1 MSDSVRSLVVSLY
14 LDSGKFDKAIRL
26 VNKEIKQAESE
37 FKLAGAGVKDFE
49 KTLKGV
55 DAKAEMLRKTLKGQ
69 TENVSAL
76 TGKLGTLNKRQQEQY
91 EAYEKSAAQYREAK
105 ADLLVYKNAVEE
117 TERALA
123 KARQGGD
130 PLIVSGLEENLKH
143 QKQEYADQE
152 KKVNQLA
159 NATDKY
165 AEKLGSTQYAITST
179 TAALN
184 EQKAA
189 MKETGDELN
198 KNENAWYK
206 YGVAM
211 QNWADKARGTSEALN
226 QFGGKL
232 TKTVTAPILAAGAA
246 AAKAGIDYEDAFAGV
261 RKTVNVTS
269 GDAEA
274 FFAQLSAS
282 VIDMSKRLATSAADI
297 SEVMAIAG
305 QMGIENDALESFTET
320 IVRLG
325 MSTNLAGAE
334 AASAMAKF
342 ANITGMAQS
351 RFSNMGATLVDL
363 GNNFATTEADIMEMA
378 VRIGA
383 AGKQVGLTEP
393 QILGFSAAL
402 SSLGLEAEAGGSA
415 FSKALRKMEIA
426 VATGSSALNDFARVA
441 GMTSEQFAQ
450 MWENNPAEAFQAFIV
465 GLGGMN
471 DEGMGAIATLNEI
484 GITELRLSDTLLRSA
499 NATDLISDALTRANG
514 AWEDNT
520 ALMTESDMRLQTTAS
535 KLTNIKNSLIAV
547 GIEFADTMAPE
558 IQTVVDGLG
567 DAVKWFGALDDKT
580 RRNIVTWGLYAAA
593 VGPALKVIGKIGTTV
608 TGAIGTF
615 GKLSQRIGEAGA
627 AFRATGSA
635 ATALTT
641 LLGSGGMLVAG
652 VAAAT
657 AAIAALIIHFKKLE
671 DAKPDLSID
680 KSEIDSYKID
690 AQSLEAD
697 IDVNTSVTVS
707 GDILNL
713 KEKFIGILNDG
724 LPETQEIRE
733 GMQADVDKA
742 VQAVY
747 SLIDESLAAQKTN
760 LDAQFAAGLID
771 EGTYNTAI
779 YKLTGQA
786 DALKGDLT
794 GKAEAVTAYVTE
806 LCNNNR
812 AMTDEEIAT
821 LNALLESLG
830 ETADT
835 VQQVTAAQT
844 DYYKLAYE
852 KTRLGYGDESDQQKA
867 LEYVEILSNRKI
879 QQIEADKKALEA
891 VYAATTEGASDE
903 EKDAQFQKLQKQTDA
918 LNAEADAIDR
928 ARAAAHGGID
938 LSILETGGI
947 TLDDLQR
954 YITLVDALKERGID
968 VTNGFGFGEKTSI
981 LNSRFQSWM
990 SPGSNPIASYIDQ
1003 IDEIIK
1009 KLDESGLLG
1018 EDSPLKKSLATLT
1031 ESGVVSEDDLTNT
1044 YGLVEALAQL
1054 TTQTEP
1060 AAEAMKQLE
1069 TDTAESAQNIL
1080 PGAAQAVTD
1089 TESQLTDA
1097 MEGAAAASREIFPK
1111 AFDMHSPSRVMYAQG
1126 LNVMAGFRNGI
1137 MAGRS
1142 GVINAMRDAARA
1154 AVNAAK
1160 QELDI
1165 HSPSRVFEDEIGAM
1179 AMKGFGKGFT
1189 DEAKKQA
1196 AAIKNASRYL
1206 TDEAKG
1212 GAISGSNNRTYNSE
1226 SNVTVTGNTFVVN
1239 DKQDVQA
1246 LANEIAALTRQKQ
1259 RGRGLR
1265 TA

>member
-49 KTLKGV
+49 KTLKGL

-76 TGKLGTLNKRQQEQY
+76 TGKLNTLNKRQQEQY
-91 EAYEKSAAQYREAK
+91 EAYEKSAEQYREAK

-130 PLIVSGLEENLKH
+130 PLLIEGLNKKL
-143 QKQEYADQE
+143 ADQTKEYQNQE
-152 KKVNQLA
+152 KEVQKLA
-159 NATDKY
+159 NSVDKY
-165 AEKLGSTQYAITST
+165 AEKLGSTQYTITST

-189 MKETGDELN
+189 MKETGDELR
-198 KNENAWYK
+198 KHESAWYK

-232 TKTVTAPILAAGAA
+232 TKTVTTPILAAGAA

-325 MSTNLAGAE
+325 MSTNIAGAE

-426 VATGSSALNDFARVA
+426 VSTGSSALDDFARVA

-514 AWEDNT
+514 AWEENA

-558 IQTVVDGLG
+558 IQAVVDGLG

-657 AAIAALIIHFKKLE
+657 AAIAALIINFKKLE

-680 KSEIDSYKID
+680 KSEIESYKID

-724 LPETQEIRE
+724 LPETQEIRD

-742 VQAVY
+742 VEAVY
-747 SLIDESLAAQKTN
+747 SLIDESLATQKTN

-779 YKLTGQA
+779 DKLTEQA

-794 GKAEAVTAYVTE
+794 GKAEAVTAYVTA

-830 ETADT
+830 ETADK
-835 VQQVTAAQT
+835 VQQVTAAQI

-867 LEYVEILSNRKI
+867 LEYVEILAEQKK
-879 QQIEADKKALEA
+879 QEIEAERKALEE
-891 VYAATTEGASDE
+891 VYATTTEGESDS
-903 EKDAQFQKLQKQTDA
+903 EKEAQIAKLKEQTDA
-918 LNAEADAIDR
+918 LNEQIDAIER

-938 LSILETGGI
+938 LGILEQGGI
-947 TLDDLQR
+947 TIDDLER
-954 YITLVDALKERGID
+954 YTELTDKLKQFGID
-968 VTNGFGFGEKTSI
+968 ISDGLSWSEQVSI
-981 LNSRFQSWM
+981 DRGAQGRVKNAL
-990 SPGSNPIASYIDQ
+990 AEIDA
-1003 IDEIIK
+1003 IVK

-1031 ESGVVSEDDLTNT
+1031 ESGVVNEEDLTNT

-1142 GVINAMRDAARA
+1142 GVINAMREAARA

-1212 GAISGSNNRTYNSE
+1212 GAMSRSNNRTYNSE
-1226 SNVTVTGNTFVVN
+1226 SNVTVTGNTFIVN

>member
-26 VNKEIKQAESE
+26 VNKEIRQAESE

-49 KTLKGV
+49 KTLKGI
-55 DAKAEMLRKTLKGQ
+55 DAKADMLRKTLKGQ

-76 TGKLGTLNKRQQEQY
+76 TGKLSTLNKRQQEQY
-91 EAYEKSAAQYREAK
+91 EAYEKSAEQYREAK

-123 KARQGGD
+123 KAQQGGD
-130 PLIVSGLEENLKH
+130 PLIVSGLEGKLKH

-165 AEKLGSTQYAITST
+165 AEKLGGTQYAITNT

-211 QNWADKARGTSEALN
+211 QNWADKARGASEAVS

-232 TKTVTAPILAAGAA
+232 TKTITTPILAAGAA

-261 RKTVNVTS
+261 RKTVSVTS

-274 FFAQLSAS
+274 FFAKLSDS
-282 VIDMSKRLATSAADI
+282 VIDMSKRLATGAADI

-305 QMGIENDALESFTET
+305 QLGIENDELESFTET

-325 MSTNLAGAE
+325 MSTNLAGEE

-351 RFSNMGATLVDL
+351 KFSNMGATLVDL
-363 GNNFATTEADIMEMA
+363 GNSFATTEADIMAMA
-378 VRIGA
+378 TRIGA

-402 SSLGLEAEAGGSA
+402 SSLGLESEAGGSA
-415 FSKALRKMEIA
+415 FSKALRKMETA

-441 GMTSEQFAQ
+441 GMTSEQFAE
-450 MWENNPAEAFQAFIV
+450 MWKNNPAEAFQAFIV
-465 GLGGMN
+465 GLGQMN
-471 DEGMGAIATLNEI
+471 DEGVGAIATLDEI

-499 NATDLISDALTRANG
+499 NATDLISDALARANV
-514 AWEDNT
+514 AWEENT
-520 ALMTESDMRLQTTAS
+520 ALMTESDTRLQTTAS

-558 IQTVVDGLG
+558 IETVVKGLG
-567 DAVKWFGALDDKT
+567 DAVKWFGSLDDAT

-593 VGPALKVIGKIGTTV
+593 IGPALKVIGRIGTTA
-608 TGAIGTF
+608 TGAISTF

-627 AFRATGSA
+627 AFKATGSA

-680 KSEIDSYKID
+680 KSKIDSYKID

-697 IDVNTSVTVS
+697 IDVDTNVTVS
-707 GDILNL
+707 GDILSL

-733 GMQADVDKA
+733 GMQADVDEA
-742 VQAVY
+742 VQEVY
-747 SLIDESLAAQKTN
+747 NLIDESLAAKKSS
-760 LDAQFAAGLID
+760 LDEQFAAGLID
-771 EGTYNTAI
+771 EDTYNQAI
-779 YKLTGQA
+779 AKLTGQA

-794 GKAEAVTAYVTE
+794 GKAEAVAAYVAA
-806 LCNNNR
+806 LCANNR
-812 AMTDEEIAT
+812 AMTDEEIDT
-821 LNALLESLG
+821 LNALLDSLG
-830 ETADT
+830 ETADK
-835 VQQVTAAQT
+835 VQQVTAAQI

-867 LEYVEILSNRKI
+867 LEYVEILAERKKKE
-879 QQIEADKKALEA
+879 IESERKALEK
-891 VYAATTEGASDE
+891 VYATTTEGESDE
-903 EKDAQFQKLQKQTDA
+903 EKDAQLAKLKEQTDA
-918 LNAEADAIDR
+918 LNEQIDAIES

-938 LSILETGGI
+938 LSILEEGGI
-947 TLDDLQR
+947 TPEELERYAEAVKLLRDYGIEALDGLDKNERAGAWMGSIFDGSGNSLQDA
-954 YITLVDALKERGID
+954 IDDIDAL
-968 VTNGFGFGEKTSI
+968 
-981 LNSRFQSWM
+981 
-990 SPGSNPIASYIDQ
+990 
-1003 IDEIIK
+1003 IK
-1009 KLDESGLLG
+1009 KLDESGLLKD
-1018 EDSPLKKSLATLT
+1018 DSPLKKSLATLT

-1069 TDTAESAQNIL
+1069 TDTAESAKNIL

-1089 TESQLTDA
+1089 TESQLTGA

-1137 MAGRS
+1137 IAGRS

-1165 HSPSRVFEDEIGAM
+1165 HSPSRVFENEIGAM

-1196 AAIKNASRYL
+1196 AAIKSASRYL
-1206 TDEAKG
+1206 TGEAKG
-1212 GAISGSNNRTYNSE
+1212 GAMGGSNNRTYTSE
-1226 SNVTVTGNTFVVN
+1226 SNVTVTGNTFIVN

-1265 TA
+1265 MA

>member
-26 VNKEIKQAESE
+26 VNKEIRQAESE

-76 TGKLGTLNKRQQEQY
+76 TGKLNTLNKRQQEQY
-91 EAYEKSAAQYREAK
+91 TEYERISAQYREAK
-105 ADLLVYKNAVEE
+105 ADLLVYKDAIEQ
-117 TERALA
+117 TQRALKQA
-123 KARQGGD
+123 EQGGD
-130 PLIVSGLEENLKH
+130 PLLIEALNEKL
-143 QKQEYADQE
+143 ADQTKLYKEQE
-152 KKVNQLA
+152 KEVEKLA
-159 NATDKY
+159 SGVDKY
-165 AEKLGSTQYAITST
+165 AEKLGSTQYAITNT

-189 MKETGDELN
+189 MKETSDELN

-211 QNWADKARGTSEALN
+211 QNWADKARGASEAVS

-232 TKTVTAPILAAGAA
+232 TKTITTPILAAGAA

-261 RKTVNVTS
+261 RKTVSVTS

-274 FFAQLSAS
+274 FFAKLSDS
-282 VIDMSKRLATSAADI
+282 VIDMSKRLATGAADI

-305 QMGIENDALESFTET
+305 QLGIENDELESFTET

-325 MSTNLAGAE
+325 MSTNLAGEE

-351 RFSNMGATLVDL
+351 KFSNMGATLVDL
-363 GNNFATTEADIMEMA
+363 GNSFATTEADIMAMA

-402 SSLGLEAEAGGSA
+402 SSLGLESEAGGNA
-415 FSKALRKMEIA
+415 FSKALRKMETA

-441 GMTSEQFAQ
+441 GMTSEQFAE
-450 MWENNPAEAFQAFIV
+450 MWKNNPAEAFQAFIV
-465 GLGGMN
+465 GLGKMN
-471 DEGMGAIATLNEI
+471 DEGVGAIATLDEI

-499 NATDLISDALTRANG
+499 NATGLISDALARANV
-514 AWEDNT
+514 AWEENT
-520 ALMTESDMRLQTTAS
+520 ALMTESDTRLQTTAS

-558 IQTVVDGLG
+558 IETVVKGLG
-567 DAVKWFGALDDKT
+567 DAVKWFGSLDDAT

-593 VGPALKVIGKIGTTV
+593 VGPTLKVLGRIGTTV

-627 AFRATGSA
+627 AFKATGSA

-697 IDVNTSVTVS
+697 IDVDTNVTVS

-713 KEKFIGILNDG
+713 KEKLIGILNDG

-733 GMQADVDKA
+733 GMQADVDEA
-742 VQAVY
+742 VQEVY
-747 SLIDESLAAQKTN
+747 NLIDESLAAKKSS
-760 LDAQFAAGLID
+760 LDEQFAAGLID
-771 EGTYNTAI
+771 EDTYNQAI
-779 YKLTGQA
+779 AKLTGQA

-794 GKAEAVTAYVTE
+794 GKAEAVTAYVAA
-806 LCNNNR
+806 LCANNR
-812 AMTDEEIAT
+812 AMTDEEIDT
-821 LNALLESLG
+821 LNALLDSLG
-830 ETADT
+830 ETADKA
-835 VQQVTAAQT
+835 QQVTAAQI

-867 LEYVEILSNRKI
+867 LEYVEILAEQKK
-879 QQIEADKKALEA
+879 QEIEAERKALEE
-891 VYAATTEGASDE
+891 VYATTTEGESDE
-903 EKDAQFQKLQKQTDA
+903 EKDTQLAKLKEQTDA
-918 LNAEADAIDR
+918 LNEQIDAIER

-938 LSILETGGI
+938 LSILEQGGI
-947 TLDDLQR
+947 TIDDLER
-954 YITLVDALKERGID
+954 YTELADKLKQFGID
-968 VTNGFGFGEKTSI
+968 ISDG
-981 LNSRFQSWM
+981 LSRSEQV
-990 SPGSNPIASYIDQ
+990 AIDKGAQ
-1003 IDEIIK
+1003 GRVKNALAEIDAIIK
-1009 KLDESGLLG
+1009 KLDESGLLKD
-1018 EDSPLKKSLATLT
+1018 DSPLKKSLATLT

-1069 TDTAESAQNIL
+1069 TDTAESAKNIL

-1089 TESQLTDA
+1089 TSGELTGA
-1097 MEGAAAASREIFPK
+1097 MQGAADAAKDVFPST
-1111 AFDMHSPSRVMYAQG
+1111 FDMHSPSRVMYAQG

-1137 MAGRS
+1137 IAGRS
-1142 GVINAMRDAARA
+1142 GVITAMRDAARA

-1165 HSPSRVFEDEIGAM
+1165 HSPSRVFENEIGAM

-1196 AAIKNASRYL
+1196 AAIKSASRYL
-1206 TDEAKG
+1206 TGEAKG
-1212 GAISGSNNRTYNSE
+1212 GAMGGSNNRTYTSE
-1226 SNVTVTGNTFVVN
+1226 SNVTVTGNTFIVN

>member
-69 TENVSAL
+69 AENVSAL
-76 TGKLGTLNKRQQEQY
+76 TGKLNTLNKRQQEQY

-130 PLIVSGLEENLKH
+130 PLIVSGLEEKLKD
-143 QKQEYADQE
+143 QKREYAEQE

-165 AEKLGSTQYAITST
+165 AEKLGSTQYTITST

-211 QNWADKARGTSEALN
+211 QNWADKARGASEALN

-274 FFAQLSAS
+274 FFARLSAS
-282 VIDMSKRLATSAADI
+282 VIDMSKRLATGAADI

-426 VATGSSALNDFARVA
+426 VSTGSSALDDFARVA

-514 AWEDNT
+514 AWEENT

-535 KLTNIKNSLIAV
+535 KLTNIKNSLTAV

-558 IQTVVDGLG
+558 IQAVVDGLG

-742 VQAVY
+742 VEAVY

-760 LDAQFAAGLID
+760 LDAQFASGLID

-794 GKAEAVTAYVTE
+794 GKAEAVTAYVTA

-830 ETADT
+830 ETADK

-867 LEYVEILSNRKI
+867 LEYVEIMAERKKKE
-879 QQIEADKKALEA
+879 IESERKALEETYA
-891 VYAATTEGASDE
+891 VTTEGASDE
-903 EKDAQFQKLQKQTDA
+903 EKDAQLAKLKEQTDA
-918 LNAEADAIDR
+918 LNAQIDAIER

-938 LSILETGGI
+938 LGILEQGGI
-947 TLDDLQR
+947 TLDDLREYIKLSKERER
-954 YITLVDALKERGID
+954 YNIDVSDGLNWDEKSRAWLDSNAGGDLQDKIDQLDAL
-968 VTNGFGFGEKTSI
+968 
-981 LNSRFQSWM
+981 
-990 SPGSNPIASYIDQ
+990 
-1003 IDEIIK
+1003 IK
-1009 KLDESGLLG
+1009 KLDESGLFG

-1097 MEGAAAASREIFPK
+1097 MQGAADAAKGVFPDT
-1111 AFDMHSPSRVMYAQG
+1111 FDMHSPSRVMYAQG

-1137 MAGRS
+1137 IAGRS

-1189 DEAKKQA
+1189 EEAKKQA

-1226 SNVTVTGNTFVVN
+1226 SNVTVTGNTFIVN

>member
-69 TENVSAL
+69 AENVSAL

-130 PLIVSGLEENLKH
+130 PLIVSGLEEKLKD

-165 AEKLGSTQYAITST
+165 AEKLGSTQYAITNT

-189 MKETGDELN
+189 MKETGDELR
-198 KNENAWYK
+198 KHESAWYK

-232 TKTVTAPILAAGAA
+232 TKTVTTPILAAGAA

-274 FFAQLSAS
+274 FFARLSAS
-282 VIDMSKRLATSAADI
+282 VIDMSKRLATGAADI

-426 VATGSSALNDFARVA
+426 VSTGSSALDDFARVA

-514 AWEDNT
+514 AWEENA

-697 IDVNTSVTVS
+697 IDVDTSVTVS

-742 VQAVY
+742 VEAVY

-794 GKAEAVTAYVTE
+794 GKAEAVTAYVTA

-830 ETADT
+830 ETADK

-867 LEYVEILSNRKI
+867 LEYVEILAERKKKE
-879 QQIEADKKALEA
+879 IEAERKALEDTYA
-891 VYAATTEGASDE
+891 VTTEGASEE
-903 EKDAQFQKLQKQTDA
+903 EKDAQLAKLKEQTDA
-918 LNAEADAIDR
+918 LNAEADAIER

-938 LSILETGGI
+938 LGILEQGGI
-947 TLDDLQR
+947 TIDDLER
-954 YITLVDALKERGID
+954 YTELTDKLKQFGID
-968 VTNGFGFGEKTSI
+968 ISDGLSLSEQV
-981 LNSRFQSWM
+981 
-990 SPGSNPIASYIDQ
+990 AIDRGAQ
-1003 IDEIIK
+1003 GRVKNALAEIDAIVK

-1044 YGLVEALAQL
+1044 YSLVEALAQL

-1060 AAEAMKQLE
+1060 AAEAMKRLE

-1097 MEGAAAASREIFPK
+1097 MQSAADAAKGVFPDT
-1111 AFDMHSPSRVMYAQG
+1111 FDMHSPSRVMYAQG

-1189 DEAKKQA
+1189 EEAKKQA

>member
-55 DAKAEMLRKTLKGQ
+55 DAKADMLRKTLKGQ
-69 TENVSAL
+69 TESVSAL
-76 TGKLGTLNKRQQEQY
+76 TGKLNTLNKRQQDQY
-91 EAYEKSAAQYREAK
+91 TEYERLSAQYKAAKNDLLQYKSAVEKTQK
-105 ADLLVYKNAVEE
+105 AL
-117 TERALA
+117 RLA
-123 KARQGGD
+123 EQGGD
-130 PLIVSGLEENLKH
+130 PLLIEGLNKKL
-143 QKQEYADQE
+143 ADQTKEYQNQE
-152 KKVNQLA
+152 KEVQKLA
-159 NATDKY
+159 SSVDQY
-165 AEKLGSTQYAITST
+165 AAKLGSTQYTITST

-261 RKTVNVTS
+261 RKTVSVTS

-274 FFAQLSAS
+274 FFARLSAS

-305 QMGIENDALESFTET
+305 QMGIKNDALESFTET
-320 IVRLG
+320 IVRMG

-724 LPETQEIRE
+724 LPETQEIRD

-794 GKAEAVTAYVTE
+794 GKAEAVTAYVTT

-830 ETADT
+830 ETADK

-867 LEYVEILSNRKI
+867 LEYVEIMAERKKKE
-879 QQIEADKKALEA
+879 IEAERKALEDTYA
-891 VYAATTEGASDE
+891 VTTEGASEE
-903 EKDAQFQKLQKQTDA
+903 EKDAQLAKLKEQTDA
-918 LNAEADAIDR
+918 LNEQVDAIER

-938 LSILETGGI
+938 LGILEQGGI
-947 TLDDLQR
+947 TIDDLR
-954 YITLVDALKERGID
+954 EYIKLSKELERSNID
-968 VTNGFGFGEKTSI
+968 VSDGLSWDEKI
-981 LNSRFQSWM
+981 RAWM
-990 SPGSNPIASYIDQ
+990 DSNAGGDLQEKIDA
-1003 IDEIIK
+1003 IDAINK
-1009 KLDESGLLG
+1009 KLDESGLFG

-1097 MEGAAAASREIFPK
+1097 MQGAADAAKGVFPDT
-1111 AFDMHSPSRVMYAQG
+1111 FDMHSPSRVMYAQG

-1165 HSPSRVFEDEIGAM
+1165 NSPSRVFEDEIGAM
-1179 AMKGFGKGFT
+1179 AMKKFGKGFT

-1265 TA
+1265 PA

>member
-123 KARQGGD
+123 KSRQGGD
-130 PLIVSGLEENLKH
+130 PLIVSGLEEKLKD
-143 QKQEYADQE
+143 QKQEYAEQE

-165 AEKLGSTQYAITST
+165 AEKLGSTQYAITNT

-189 MKETGDELN
+189 MKETGDELR
-198 KNENAWYK
+198 KHESAWYK

-211 QNWADKARGTSEALN
+211 QNWADNARGASEALN

-246 AAKAGIDYEDAFAGV
+246 AAKAGIDYEDAFTGV

-383 AGKQVGLTEP
+383 AGKQVGLTES
-393 QILGFSAAL
+393 QILGFSAVL

-426 VATGSSALNDFARVA
+426 VATGSSALDDFARVA

-514 AWEDNT
+514 AWEENA

-558 IQTVVDGLG
+558 IQAVVDGLG

-593 VGPALKVIGKIGTTV
+593 AGPALKVIGKIGTTV

-724 LPETQEIRE
+724 LPETQEIRD

-742 VQAVY
+742 VEAVY

-760 LDAQFAAGLID
+760 LNEQFAAGLID
-771 EGTYNTAI
+771 EDTYNTAI
-779 YKLTGQA
+779 DKLTGQA

-794 GKAEAVTAYVTE
+794 GKAEAVTAYVTA

-821 LNALLESLG
+821 LNSLLDTLSRA
-830 ETADT
+830 ADE
-835 VQQVTAAQT
+835 AQRAS
-844 DYYKLAYE
+844 DAEMSVYKLAYE
-852 KTRLGYGDESDQQKA
+852 KTRLGYGDENDQQKA
-867 LEYVEILSNRKI
+867 LEYVEILANRKL
-879 QQIEADKKALEA
+879 QEIEANKKALEEI
-891 VYAATTEGASDE
+891 YAATSKDATDE
-903 EKDAQFQKLQKQTDA
+903 EKSQQFEKLKEQTDA
-918 LNAEADAIDR
+918 LNAQADAIER
-928 ARAAAHGGID
+928 YRAAAHAGID
-938 LSILETGGI
+938 LSVLENGGI
-947 TLDDLQR
+947 SIDDLKNYLYYASELSKIGIDISDGIDNWEKLIGLTFNNYEDSFTGLDD
-954 YITLVDALKERGID
+954 
-968 VTNGFGFGEKTSI
+968 F
-981 LNSRFQSWM
+981 
-990 SPGSNPIASYIDQ
+990 
-1003 IDEIIK
+1003 IK
-1009 KLDESGLLG
+1009 KLDESGLLKD
-1018 EDSPLKKSLATLT
+1018 DSPLKKSLATLT

-1069 TDTAESAQNIL
+1069 TDTAVSAQNIL
-1080 PGAAQAVTD
+1080 PGAAQAVTG

-1097 MEGAAAASREIFPK
+1097 MQGAADAAKGVFPDT
-1111 AFDMHSPSRVMYAQG
+1111 FDMHSPSRVMYAQG

-1137 MAGRS
+1137 IAGRS
-1142 GVINAMRDAARA
+1142 GVIAAMRDAARA

-1226 SNVTVTGNTFVVN
+1226 SNVTVTGNTFIVN

>member
-26 VNKEIKQAESE
+26 VNKEIRQAESE

-69 TENVSAL
+69 AENVSAL

-91 EAYEKSAAQYREAK
+91 TEYERISAQYREAK
-105 ADLLVYKNAVEE
+105 ADLLVYKDAVEQ
-117 TERALA
+117 TQRALKQA
-123 KARQGGD
+123 EQGGD
-130 PLIVSGLEENLKH
+130 PLLIEALNEKL
-143 QKQEYADQE
+143 ADQTKLYKEQE
-152 KKVNQLA
+152 KEVEKLA
-159 NATDKY
+159 SGVDKY
-165 AEKLGSTQYAITST
+165 AEKLGSTQYAITNT

-211 QNWADKARGTSEALN
+211 QNWADKARGASEAVS

-232 TKTVTAPILAAGAA
+232 TRTVTTPILAAGAA

-261 RKTVNVTS
+261 RKTVSVTS

-274 FFAQLSAS
+274 FFAKLSDS
-282 VIDMSKRLATSAADI
+282 VIDMSKRLATGAADI

-305 QMGIENDALESFTET
+305 QLGIENDELESFTET

-325 MSTNLAGAE
+325 MSTNLAGEE

-351 RFSNMGATLVDL
+351 KFSNMGATLVDL
-363 GNNFATTEADIMEMA
+363 GNSFATTEADIMAMA
-378 VRIGA
+378 TRIGA

-402 SSLGLEAEAGGSA
+402 SSLGLESEAGGSA
-415 FSKALRKMEIA
+415 FSKALRKMETA

-441 GMTSEQFAQ
+441 GMTSEQFAE
-450 MWENNPAEAFQAFIV
+450 MWKNNPAEAFQAFIV
-465 GLGGMN
+465 GLGQMN
-471 DEGMGAIATLNEI
+471 DEGVGAIATLDEI

-499 NATDLISDALTRANG
+499 NATDLISDALARANV
-514 AWEDNT
+514 AWEENT
-520 ALMTESDMRLQTTAS
+520 ALMTESDTRLQTTAS

-558 IQTVVDGLG
+558 IETVVKGLG
-567 DAVKWFGALDDKT
+567 DAVKWFGSLDDAT

-593 VGPALKVIGKIGTTV
+593 IGPALKVIGRIGTTA
-608 TGAIGTF
+608 TGAISTF

-627 AFRATGSA
+627 AFKATGSA

-697 IDVNTSVTVS
+697 IDVDTNVTVS
-707 GDILNL
+707 GDILSL

-733 GMQADVDKA
+733 GMQADVDEA
-742 VQAVY
+742 VQEVY
-747 SLIDESLAAQKTN
+747 NLIDESLAAKKSS
-760 LDAQFAAGLID
+760 LDEQFAAGLID
-771 EGTYNTAI
+771 EDTYNQAI
-779 YKLTGQA
+779 AKLTGQA

-794 GKAEAVTAYVTE
+794 GKAEAVTAYVAA
-806 LCNNNR
+806 LCANNR
-812 AMTDEEIAT
+812 AMTDEEIDT
-821 LNALLESLG
+821 LNALLDSLG
-830 ETADT
+830 ETADK
-835 VQQVTAAQT
+835 VQQVTAAQI

-867 LEYVEILSNRKI
+867 LEYVEILAERKKKE
-879 QQIEADKKALEA
+879 IEAERKALEETYA
-891 VYAATTEGASDE
+891 VTTEGASDE
-903 EKDAQFQKLQKQTDA
+903 EKDAQLAKLKEQTDA
-918 LNAEADAIDR
+918 LNEQIDAMER

-938 LSILETGGI
+938 LSILEEGGI
-947 TLDDLQR
+947 TLEDLREYIKLSEELKRYNIDVSDGLSGNEKFRAWLDSNAGGDLQEK
-954 YITLVDALKERGID
+954 IDTIDAI
-968 VTNGFGFGEKTSI
+968 V
-981 LNSRFQSWM
+981 
-990 SPGSNPIASYIDQ
+990 
-1003 IDEIIK
+1003 K
-1009 KLDESGLLG
+1009 KLDESGLLKD
-1018 EDSPLKKSLATLT
+1018 DSPLKKSLATLT
-1031 ESGVVSEDDLTNT
+1031 ESGVVNEDDLTNT

-1054 TTQTEP
+1054 VAQTEP

-1069 TDTAESAQNIL
+1069 TDTAESAKNIL

-1089 TESQLTDA
+1089 TESQLTGA
-1097 MEGAAAASREIFPK
+1097 MQGAANAAKGVFPDT
-1111 AFDMHSPSRVMYAQG
+1111 FDMHSPSRVMYAQG

-1137 MAGRS
+1137 IAGRS

-1165 HSPSRVFEDEIGAM
+1165 HSPSRVFENEIGAM

-1189 DEAKKQA
+1189 EEAKKQA
-1196 AAIKNASRYL
+1196 AAIRSASRYL
-1206 TDEAKG
+1206 TGEAKG
-1212 GAISGSNNRTYNSE
+1212 GAMSGSNNRTYTSE
-1226 SNVTVTGNTFVVN
+1226 SNVTVTGNTFIVN
-1239 DKQDVQA
+1239 DRQDVQA

-1265 TA
+1265 MA

>member
-55 DAKAEMLRKTLKGQ
+55 DAKVEMLRKTLKGQ
-69 TENVSAL
+69 TESVSAL
-76 TGKLGTLNKRQQEQY
+76 TGKLNTLNKRQQDQY
-91 EAYEKSAAQYREAK
+91 TEYERLSAQYKAAKNDLLQYKSAVEKTQK
-105 ADLLVYKNAVEE
+105 AL
-117 TERALA
+117 RLA
-123 KARQGGD
+123 EQGGD
-130 PLIVSGLEENLKH
+130 PLLIEGLNKKL
-143 QKQEYADQE
+143 ADQTKEYQNQE
-152 KKVNQLA
+152 KEVQKLA
-159 NATDKY
+159 SSVDQY
-165 AEKLGSTQYAITST
+165 AAKLGSTQYTITST

-189 MKETGDELN
+189 MKETGDELR
-198 KNENAWYK
+198 KHESAWYK

-261 RKTVNVTS
+261 RKTVSVTS

-274 FFAQLSAS
+274 FFARLSAS

-305 QMGIENDALESFTET
+305 QMGIKNDALESFTET
-320 IVRLG
+320 IVRMG

-393 QILGFSAAL
+393 QIIGFSAAL

-426 VATGSSALNDFARVA
+426 VSTGSSALDDFARVA

-514 AWEDNT
+514 AWEENT

-786 DALKGDLT
+786 DALKSDLT

-867 LEYVEILSNRKI
+867 LEYVEILAERKKKE
-879 QQIEADKKALEA
+879 IEAERKALEGTYA
-891 VYAATTEGASDE
+891 VTTEGASEE
-903 EKDAQFQKLQKQTDA
+903 EKDAQLAKLKEQTDA
-918 LNAEADAIDR
+918 LNAEADAIER

-938 LSILETGGI
+938 LGILEQGGI
-947 TLDDLQR
+947 TIDDLR
-954 YITLVDALKERGID
+954 EYIKLSKELERSNID
-968 VTNGFGFGEKTSI
+968 VSDGLSWDEKI
-981 LNSRFQSWM
+981 RAWM
-990 SPGSNPIASYIDQ
+990 DSNAGGDLQEKIDA
-1003 IDEIIK
+1003 IDAINK
-1009 KLDESGLLG
+1009 KLDESGLFG

-1097 MEGAAAASREIFPK
+1097 MQGAADAAKGVFPDT
-1111 AFDMHSPSRVMYAQG
+1111 FDMHSPSRVMYAQG

-1165 HSPSRVFEDEIGAM
+1165 NSPSRVFEDEIGAM

-1226 SNVTVTGNTFVVN
+1226 SNVTVTGNTFIVN

>member
-76 TGKLGTLNKRQQEQY
+76 TGKLNTLNKRQQEQY

-130 PLIVSGLEENLKH
+130 PLIVSGLEEKLKD

-165 AEKLGSTQYAITST
+165 AEKLGSTQYTITST

-189 MKETGDELN
+189 MKETGDELR
-198 KNENAWYK
+198 KHESAWYK

-211 QNWADKARGTSEALN
+211 QNWADKARGASEALN

-232 TKTVTAPILAAGAA
+232 TKTVTTPILAAGAA

-282 VIDMSKRLATSAADI
+282 VIDMSKRLATGAADI

-426 VATGSSALNDFARVA
+426 VSTGSSALDDFARVA

-514 AWEDNT
+514 AWEENA

-641 LLGSGGMLVAG
+641 LLGAGGMLVAG

-742 VQAVY
+742 VEAVY

-760 LDAQFAAGLID
+760 LDDQFAAGLID
-771 EGTYNTAI
+771 DDTYNTAI
-779 YKLTGQA
+779 AKLTGQA

-794 GKAEAVTAYVTE
+794 GKAEAVTAYVTA

-830 ETADT
+830 ETADK

-867 LEYVEILSNRKI
+867 LEYVEILAERKKKE
-879 QQIEADKKALEA
+879 IEAERKALEGTYA
-891 VYAATTEGASDE
+891 VTTEGASEE
-903 EKDAQFQKLQKQTDA
+903 EKDAQLAKLKEQTDA
-918 LNAEADAIDR
+918 LNAEADAIER

-938 LSILETGGI
+938 LGILEQGGI
-947 TLDDLQR
+947 TIDDLER
-954 YITLVDALKERGID
+954 YTELIDKLKQFGID
-968 VTNGFGFGEKTSI
+968 ISDG
-981 LNSRFQSWM
+981 LSW
-990 SPGSNPIASYIDQ
+990 SEQVAIDRGAQ
-1003 IDEIIK
+1003 GRVKNALAEIDAIVK
-1009 KLDESGLLG
+1009 KLDGSGLLG

-1097 MEGAAAASREIFPK
+1097 MQSAADAAKGVFPDT
-1111 AFDMHSPSRVMYAQG
+1111 FDMHSPSRVMYAQG

-1189 DEAKKQA
+1189 EEAKKQA

-1212 GAISGSNNRTYNSE
+1212 GAMSGSNNRTYNSE

>member
-76 TGKLGTLNKRQQEQY
+76 TGKLNTLNKRQQEQY

-130 PLIVSGLEENLKH
+130 TLIVSGLEEKLKD

-165 AEKLGSTQYAITST
+165 AEKLGSTQYTITST

-189 MKETGDELN
+189 MKETGDELR
-198 KNENAWYK
+198 KHENAWYK

-211 QNWADKARGTSEALN
+211 QNWADKARGASEALN

-232 TKTVTAPILAAGAA
+232 TKTVTTPILAAGAA

-274 FFAQLSAS
+274 FFARLSAS

-426 VATGSSALNDFARVA
+426 VSTGSSALDDFARVA

-514 AWEDNT
+514 AWEENA

-558 IQTVVDGLG
+558 IQAVVDGLG

-627 AFRATGSA
+627 AFKATGSA

-671 DAKPDLSID
+671 DSKPDLSID
-680 KSEIDSYKID
+680 KSEIESYKID

-747 SLIDESLAAQKTN
+747 SLIDESLATQKTN

-771 EGTYNTAI
+771 EDTYNTAI

-794 GKAEAVTAYVTE
+794 GKAEAVSAYVTT
-806 LCNNNR
+806 LCDNNR

-830 ETADT
+830 ETADK
-835 VQQVTAAQT
+835 VQQVTAAQI

-867 LEYVEILSNRKI
+867 LEYVEILAERKKKE
-879 QQIEADKKALEA
+879 IEAERKALEGTYA
-891 VYAATTEGASDE
+891 VTTEGASEE
-903 EKDAQFQKLQKQTDA
+903 EKDAQLAKLKEQTDA
-918 LNAEADAIDR
+918 LNAEADAIER

-938 LSILETGGI
+938 LGILEQGGI
-947 TLDDLQR
+947 TIDDLER
-954 YITLVDALKERGID
+954 YTELTDKLKQFGID
-968 VTNGFGFGEKTSI
+968 ISDG
-981 LNSRFQSWM
+981 LSW
-990 SPGSNPIASYIDQ
+990 SEQVAIDRGAQ
-1003 IDEIIK
+1003 GRVKNALAEIDAIVK

-1031 ESGVVSEDDLTNT
+1031 ENGVVSEDDLTNT

-1060 AAEAMKQLE
+1060 AAEAMKRLE

-1097 MEGAAAASREIFPK
+1097 MQSAADAAKGVFPDT
-1111 AFDMHSPSRVMYAQG
+1111 FDMHSPSRVMYAQG

-1189 DEAKKQA
+1189 EESKKQA

-1226 SNVTVTGNTFVVN
+1226 SNVTVTGNTFIVN

>member
-130 PLIVSGLEENLKH
+130 PLIVSGLEEKLKD
-143 QKQEYADQE
+143 QNQEYADQE

-165 AEKLGSTQYAITST
+165 AEKLGSTQYTITST

-189 MKETGDELN
+189 MKETGDELR
-198 KNENAWYK
+198 KHESAWYK

-211 QNWADKARGTSEALN
+211 QNWADKARGTSEAVN

-274 FFAQLSAS
+274 FFARLSAS
-282 VIDMSKRLATSAADI
+282 VIDMSKRLATGAADI

-426 VATGSSALNDFARVA
+426 VSTGSSALDDFARVA

-514 AWEDNT
+514 AWEENA

-558 IQTVVDGLG
+558 IQAVVDGLG

-724 LPETQEIRE
+724 LPETQEIRD
-733 GMQADVDKA
+733 GMQADVDEA

-794 GKAEAVTAYVTE
+794 GKAEAVTAYVTA

-830 ETADT
+830 ETADK

-867 LEYVEILSNRKI
+867 LEYVEILAERKKKE
-879 QQIEADKKALEA
+879 IEAERKALEETYA
-891 VYAATTEGASDE
+891 VTTEGASEE
-903 EKDAQFQKLQKQTDA
+903 EKDAQLAKLKEQTDA
-918 LNAEADAIDR
+918 LNTQIDAIER

-938 LSILETGGI
+938 LGILEQGGI
-947 TLDDLQR
+947 TLDDLREYIKLSKELER
-954 YITLVDALKERGID
+954 YNID
-968 VTNGFGFGEKTSI
+968 VSDGLNWDEK
-981 LNSRFQSWM
+981 SRAWLD
-990 SPGSNPIASYIDQ
+990 SNAGGDLQEKIDA
-1003 IDEIIK
+1003 IDAIIK
-1009 KLDESGLLG
+1009 KLDESGLFG

-1031 ESGVVSEDDLTNT
+1031 ENGVVNEDDLTNT

-1089 TESQLTDA
+1089 TESQLTGAMQSAADA
-1097 MEGAAAASREIFPK
+1097 AKDVFPGT
-1111 AFDMHSPSRVMYAQG
+1111 FDMHSPSRVMYAQG

-1142 GVINAMRDAARA
+1142 GVINAMRNAARA

-1212 GAISGSNNRTYNSE
+1212 GAMSRSNNRTYNSE
-1226 SNVTVTGNTFVVN
+1226 SNVTVTGNTFIVN

>member
-26 VNKEIKQAESE
+26 VNKEIRQAESE

-130 PLIVSGLEENLKH
+130 TLIVSGLEEKLKD

-165 AEKLGSTQYAITST
+165 AEKLGSTQYTITST

-189 MKETGDELN
+189 MKETGDELR
-198 KNENAWYK
+198 KHENAWYK

-211 QNWADKARGTSEALN
+211 QNWADKARGASEALN

-232 TKTVTAPILAAGAA
+232 TKTVTTPILAAGAA

-274 FFAQLSAS
+274 FFARLSAS
-282 VIDMSKRLATSAADI
+282 VIDMSKRLATGAADI

-426 VATGSSALNDFARVA
+426 VATGSSALDDFARVA

-514 AWEDNT
+514 AWEENA

-680 KSEIDSYKID
+680 KSEIESYKID

-742 VQAVY
+742 VEAVY

-794 GKAEAVTAYVTE
+794 GKAEAVTAYVTA

-830 ETADT
+830 ETADK

-867 LEYVEILSNRKI
+867 LEYVEIMAERKKKE
-879 QQIEADKKALEA
+879 IEAERKALEETYA
-891 VYAATTEGASDE
+891 VTTEGASEE
-903 EKDAQFQKLQKQTDA
+903 EKDAQLSKLKEQTDA
-918 LNAEADAIDR
+918 LNAQIDAIER

-938 LSILETGGI
+938 LGILEQGGI
-947 TLDDLQR
+947 TIDDLER
-954 YITLVDALKERGID
+954 YTELTDKLKQFGID
-968 VTNGFGFGEKTSI
+968 ISDGLSWSEQVSI
-981 LNSRFQSWM
+981 DRGAQGRVKNAL
-990 SPGSNPIASYIDQ
+990 AEIDA
-1003 IDEIIK
+1003 IVK

-1137 MAGRS
+1137 IAGRS
-1142 GVINAMRDAARA
+1142 GVINAMREAARA

-1189 DEAKKQA
+1189 EEAKKQA

-1212 GAISGSNNRTYNSE
+1212 GAISGNNNRTYNSE
-1226 SNVTVTGNTFVVN
+1226 SNVTVTGNTFIVN